1 MSDYWLQEMIET
13 VGRPLTEREAGVIWD
28 EALSRSGVADLR
40 GYRRTSLQ
48 TLEGQLYGL
57 RAYMDRSEADPRG
70 YMIGISDRDSSYY
83 ATPYSRL
90 IEAIKEVAKNPPIC
104 RPAHQLEVAS
114 EESAGFLLTEE
125 EAKDLPEG
133 ALFTGTNGQWYIRL

>member
-57 RAYMDRSEADPRG
+57 RAYMDR
-70 YMIGISDRDSSYY
+70 YY